1 MAGNPFLARI
11 TLPLKPPPTRMS
23 LVSLYGPLR
32 YVRKLERGVLTLG
45 SSADRSLPNNF
56 EWQRPSGT

>member
-32 YVRKLERGVLTLG
+32 YVHKLERGVLTLG
-45 SSADRSLPNNF
+45 SSADRSLPDNF
-56 EWQRPSGT
+56 